1 MISNYLYGT
10 ILGNKIKYLS
20 SNLEWTFRFKNEL
33 SSVIS
38 FTNTED
44 ILFN

>member
-1 MISNYLYGT
+1 MIYGT

-38 FTNTED
+38 FTSTQNN
-44 ILFN
+44 LFN